1 MHITTDEVKKVIHDL
16 KNNKVAA
23 GEIPVK
29 ILKNCGCVFDI
40 LKNCFNRYQ
49 LKLSIFLII

>member
-1 MHITTDEVKKVIHDL
+1 MHMTTDGVKKVIHDL
-16 KNNKVAA
+16 KNNKVAF

-29 ILKNCGCVFDI
+29 ILKKSGCVFDI
-40 LKNCFNRYQ
+40 LKSCFHQYQ